1 MTQRY
6 PPSYIQ
12 HRQRGPF
19 PGHMDPWAEAA
30 RYFQQ
35 IHSGMIH
42 NLQDQLQDTLI
53 ALGYQAGKEASLQ
66 IMVILADSLE
76 IEALHITDM
85 DSGELVTVVEIIS
98 PRNKTHPQEMALY
111 REQRA
116 RVFLDADVN
125 VVEVDA
131 TRSYARL
138 LAHKLA
144 EQHAYHI
151 AGGTAACAGVQL
163 WGATAAVCAAAAW
176 GSRARGTSRGL

>member
-1 MTQRY
+1 MTQRHS
-6 PPSYIQ
+6 PAYIQ

-19 PGHMDPWAEAA
+19 PGHIDPWAEAA

-66 IMVILADSLE
+66 IFASRQPDLYIQDTLPERESGEWDYETAAASLEVEAGTAVLEDQPE

-85 DSGELVTVVEIIS
+85 DSGELVTVLEIIS

-111 REQRA
+111 REQRT

-125 VVEVDA
+125 V
-131 TRSYARL
+131 
-138 LAHKLA
+138 
-144 EQHAYHI
+144 
-151 AGGTAACAGVQL
+151 
-163 WGATAAVCAAAAW
+163 
-176 GSRARGTSRGL
+176 